1 MCSLQPNRTLFAK
14 NSDRP
19 PAEAQV
25 VEVHPARPAGS
36 TLHTEYLSLPDAGA
50 FALVGSRP
58 TWTWGLEHGVNE
70 HRVAIGNEQ
79 IWTVDDPRLEPDGL
93 TGLDLVRLGLERA
106 RTAAHAVEVITG
118 LLEAHGQGGAA
129 DCEGKAYFSSFL
141 IADPSEAWALET
153 SRRSW
158 AARRVT
164 RAEGGVALSNRIS
177 LSTDWSSASADVAD
191 AGDFDAWRRATSPT
205 AHADKR
211 LDVTRP
217 VVESPGTPPTAAD
230 LVGALR
236 DHDGARWGRPGD
248 GHERVASLP
257 PPVVDRQAT
266 GVSVC
271 MHLTGVQATTA
282 SMVASLPSDDEPVRV
297 WISLGSPCV
306 GVFVPAFPFDKDAEG
321 DPGVAAELADE
332 ATWHRLRTLRDRVEV
347 GRVAAPP
354 TADTE
359 LARIRRTLGR
369 VEAALWAESDRLE
382 GSGARATW
390 GRSAWKRVDTALAS
404 LDA

>member
-1 MCSLQPNRTLFAK
+1 MCSLQPERTLFAK

-36 TLHTEYLSLPDAGA
+36 TLHTQHLTLSDAGA

-70 HRVAIGNEQ
+70 HGVAIGNEQ
-79 IWTVDDPRLEPDGL
+79 VWTVDDPRLEPDGL

-106 RTAAHAVEVITG
+106 RTAANAVEVITE
-118 LLEAHGQGGAA
+118 LLESHGQGGAA
-129 DCEGKAYFSSFL
+129 DSEGKAYFSSFL

-164 RAEGGVALSNRIS
+164 QAERGVALSNRIS
-177 LSTDWSSASADVAD
+177 LGTDWTSASADVAD
-191 AGDFDAWRRATSPT
+191 AGDFDRWRRATSPT
-205 AHADKR
+205 SHADKR

-217 VVESPGTPPTAAD
+217 VVESPGPPPTPAD

-236 DHDGARWGRPGD
+236 DHDGTRWGRPGD
-248 GHERVASLP
+248 GEQVAPLP
-257 PPVVDRQAT
+257 PAVVDRQGT

-282 SMVASLPSDDEPVRV
+282 SMVASLPRDDEPIRV
-297 WISLGSPCV
+297 WVSLGSPCV
-306 GVFVPAFPFDKDAEG
+306 GVFVPAFPFDRAAGGE
-321 DPGVAAELADE
+321 PGVAPELADE
-332 ATWHRLRTLRDRVEV
+332 RNWQRVRTHRDRVEAA
-347 GRVAAPP
+347 RAVAPASG
-354 TADTE
+354 DDE
-359 LARIRRTLGR
+359 LARIRRTLAP
-369 VEAALWAESDRLE
+369 VEAELWAESDGLD
-382 GSGARATW
+382 GSRARATW
-390 GRSAWKRVDTALAS
+390 ARSAWERVDAALTS
-404 LDA
+404 LDT